1 MSVVIAYQSLNSNVS
16 HEHNIEAS
24 TSQSHTRKAQ
34 KTLATKTPQRYSLRF
49 PVAGDGVTP
58 DVAVHG
64 PAELLPT
71 ASADFMNVEG
81 GSGGRKRKRDEMEA
95 EDTNIKM
102 LGMFHGKA
110 LQIYQ
115 LAQREFGQPCNL
127 LTFGELDARH
137 KSWVDAEKVAG
148 KLVHASV
155 FPKACNCFSLHSANS
170 ANTTKFIAEG
180 DGWVAALCNGV
191 RVVFVHVPNSLAADP
206 TKAKT
211 FYQGIKNAVLTSTNS
226 GGGVIDL
233 VMGDTNQP
241 HALFSPTNI
250 SAGLDGKFSDG
261 HSANTNIRPVDT
273 HEVAFK
279 GTNSVETKKF
289 DVAIYNTATVE
300 KIEVRYFSQLS
311 HVGKSAAAYTDHMG
325 VLVRVKKIT

>member
-16 HEHNIEAS
+16 HEHSIEAS
-24 TSQSHTRKAQ
+24 TSQAHTRKAQ
-34 KTLATKTPQRYSLRF
+34 KTLSKKSPNPISLRY
-49 PVAGDGVTP
+49 PVINDGNP
-58 DVAVHG
+58 ALAVHG
-64 PAELLPT
+64 PAELLKT
-71 ASADFMNVEG
+71 APEDFMDTGEKR
-81 GSGGRKRKRDEMEA
+81 GRKRKRDEMEA
-95 EDTNIKM
+95 DSASQKM

-115 LAQREFGQPCNL
+115 LSQREFGQPCNL
-127 LTFGELDARH
+127 LTFGELDAKH

-148 KLVHASV
+148 KLVHVST

-180 DGWVAALCNGV
+180 DGWVAALCNGL
-191 RVVFVHVPNSLAADP
+191 RVVFVHVPNSLATDA
-206 TKAKT
+206 TKAKK
-211 FYQGIKNAVLTSTNS
+211 FYTEIKNTVLSNIAA

-250 SAGLDGKFSDG
+250 SAGLGGKFSDG
-261 HSANTNIRPVDT
+261 HSSTGPITPVDT
-273 HEVAFK
+273 YEAKFK
-279 GTNSVETKKF
+279 GTNSVDTKKF

-311 HVGKSAAAYTDHMG
+311 HVAKSAAAYTDHMG
-325 VLVRVKKIT
+325 ILVRVKKLA

>member
-16 HEHNIEAS
+16 HEHDVEAA
-24 TSQSHTRKAQ
+24 TSQMHTRKAQ
-34 KTLATKTPQRYSLRF
+34 KTLAEKTSERISLKF
-49 PVAGDGVTP
+49 PVAADGKDP
-58 DVAVHG
+58 DVGVYG

-71 ASADFMNVEG
+71 APADFMDKG
-81 GSGGRKRKRDEMEA
+81 KRGKKRKADEMEA
-95 EDTNIKM
+95 DDASIRM

-115 LAQREFGQPCNL
+115 LAHREFGQACNL

-137 KSWVDAEKVAG
+137 KSWVDAELAAG

-170 ANTTKFIAEG
+170 AHNTQFIAEG

-191 RVVFVHVPNSLAADP
+191 RVVFVHVPNELATDA
-206 TKAKT
+206 TKVTA
-211 FYQGIKNAVLTSTNS
+211 FYQKIKTTVLKSVGT
-226 GGGVIDL
+226 GGGVIDV

-241 HALFSPTNI
+241 NAMFSPTNV
-250 SAGLDGKFSDG
+250 SAGLDTKFSDG
-261 HSANTNIRPVDT
+261 HPDKKIAPVDT
-273 HEVAFK
+273 HAVTFK

-289 DVAIYNTATVE
+289 DVALYNVATV
-300 KIEVRYFSQLS
+300 KKLEVRYFSQFS
-311 HVGKSAAAYTDHMG
+311 HVAKIAAAYTDHMG
-325 VLVRVKKIT
+325 VMVRVEKK

>member
-16 HEHNIEAS
+16 HEHSIEAS
-24 TSQSHTRKAQ
+24 TSQAHTRKAQ
-34 KTLATKTPQRYSLRF
+34 KTLSKKSPNPIALRY
-49 PVAGDGVTP
+49 PVYNDGKP
-58 DVAVHG
+58 DIAIHG
-64 PAELLPT
+64 PAELLKT
-71 ASADFMNVEG
+71 APEDFMDT
-81 GSGGRKRKRDEMEA
+81 GSRGRKRKRSEMEA
-95 EDTNIKM
+95 DSANQKM

-127 LTFGELDARH
+127 LTFGELDASH

-148 KLVHASV
+148 KLVHVST

-180 DGWVAALCNGV
+180 DGWVAALCNGL
-191 RVVFVHVPNSLAADP
+191 RVVFVHVPNSLATDP
-206 TKAKT
+206 TKAKK
-211 FYQGIKNAVLTSTNS
+211 FYTEIKNTVLSSVGT

-233 VMGDTNQP
+233 VMGDINQP

-250 SAGLDGKFSDG
+250 SAGLGGKFSDG
-261 HSANTNIRPVDT
+261 HASTTPIAPVDT
-273 HEVAFK
+273 YKAKFK
-279 GTNSVETKKF
+279 GTNSVDTKKF

-311 HVGKSAAAYTDHMG
+311 HVAKSAAAYTDHMG
-325 VLVRVKKIT
+325 ILVRVKKLA

>member
-16 HEHNIEAS
+16 HEHDIEAS
-24 TSQSHTRKAQ
+24 TSQAHTRKAQ
-34 KTLATKTPQRYSLRF
+34 KTLATKTTESYSLRF
-49 PVAGDGVTP
+49 PVINDGKTP

-71 ASADFMNVEG
+71 APANFMDVEG
-81 GSGGRKRKRDEMEA
+81 SRGRKRKRDEMEA
-95 EDTNIKM
+95 EDAASRM

-115 LAQREFGQPCNL
+115 LAQREFGQACNL
-127 LTFGELDARH
+127 LAFGELDAKH

-148 KLVHASV
+148 KLVHVSV

-191 RVVFVHVPNSLAADP
+191 RVVFVHVPNSLATDS
-206 TKAKT
+206 TKAQT
-211 FYQGIKNAVLTSTNS
+211 FYQEIKNTVLTST
-226 GGGVIDL
+226 GGGIIDV

-241 HALFSPTNI
+241 NALFSPTNI

-261 HSANTNIRPVDT
+261 HSSKNNISPVDT
-273 HEVAFK
+273 HDVKFK
-279 GTNSVETKKF
+279 GTNSVDTKKF

-300 KIEVRYFSQLS
+300 KPDVRYFSQLS
-311 HVGKSAAAYTDHMG
+311 HVAKSAAAYTDHMG
-325 VLVRVKKIT
+325 VLVRVKKIA

>member
-16 HEHNIEAS
+16 HEHDIEAS
-24 TSQSHTRKAQ
+24 TSQMHTRKAQ
-34 KTLATKTPQRYSLRF
+34 KTLATKTPQRYSLHF
-49 PVAGDGVTP
+49 PVVDDGKP
-58 DVAVHG
+58 DIAVHG

-71 ASADFMNVEG
+71 APADFMDNGEKR
-81 GSGGRKRKRDEMEA
+81 GRKRKRDELEA
-95 EDTNIKM
+95 DDSTTKM

-127 LTFGELDARH
+127 LTFGELDAKH

-180 DGWVAALCNGV
+180 DGWVAAVCNGL
-191 RVVFVHVPNSLAADP
+191 RVVFVHVPNSLATDP
-206 TKAKT
+206 TKARA
-211 FYQGIKNAVLTSTNS
+211 FYKDIKNTVLTSINS

-241 HALFSPTNI
+241 HALFSPANI
-250 SAGLDGKFSDG
+250 SAGLGGKFSDG
-261 HSANTNIRPVDT
+261 HASSSNISPVDT
-273 HEVAFK
+273 YDVKFK
-279 GTNSVETKKF
+279 GTNSVDTKKF

-300 KIEVRYFSQLS
+300 KIDVRYFSQLS
-311 HVGKSAAAYTDHMG
+311 RVAKSAAAYTDHMG
-325 VLVRVKKIT
+325 VLVRVKKIS

>member
-16 HEHNIEAS
+16 HDHDIEAS
-24 TSQSHTRKAQ
+24 TFQAHTRKAQ
-34 KTLATKTPQRYSLRF
+34 KTLATKTTESYSLRF
-49 PVAGDGVTP
+49 PVINDGKP
-58 DVAVHG
+58 DLAVYG

-71 ASADFMNVEG
+71 APTNPMDTGEG
-81 GSGGRKRKRDEMEA
+81 RGRKRKRDEMEA
-95 EDTNIKM
+95 EDSASKM

-115 LAQREFGQPCNL
+115 LAQREFGQACNL
-127 LTFGELDARH
+127 LAFGELDAKH

-148 KLVHASV
+148 KLVHVSV

-191 RVVFVHVPNSLAADP
+191 RVVFVHVPNSLATDP
-206 TKAKT
+206 TKAQT
-211 FYQGIKNAVLTSTNS
+211 FYQNIKNTVLTSK
-226 GGGVIDL
+226 GGGIIDV

-241 HALFSPTNI
+241 HDLFSPTNI

-261 HSANTNIRPVDT
+261 HASKNNISPVDT
-273 HEVAFK
+273 HDVKFK
-279 GTNSVETKKF
+279 GTNSVNTKKF

-300 KIEVRYFSQLS
+300 KIDVRYFSQFS
-311 HVGKSAAAYTDHMG
+311 HVAKSAAAYTDHMG
-325 VLVRVKKIT
+325 VLVRVKKIA